1 MTLRGKVIPVAGL
14 VGCVVLAFSL
24 PVSSVLT
31 GAAVVA
37 IGAAAYGLRRR
48 PGS

>member
-1 MTLRGKVIPVAGL
+1 VAGL
-14 VGCVVLAFSL
+14 VSCVVLAFSL

-31 GAAVVA
+31 GLAVVA
-37 IGAAAYGLRRR
+37 IGAAAYAVRRR